1 MRIIK
6 NPKDFKKEITCA
18 SPFGE
23 RGWHKPKDYCGAILE
38 VEEEDICYREYRE
51 DYCSLKS
58 LIDFGVICPCC
69 GCFVQIKE
77 DEIPSHIKNN
87 AKPYKWNTK
96 NDSKEELK

>member
-1 MRIIK
+1 MKIIK
-6 NPKDFKKEITCA
+6 NPKDFKKEITCE
-18 SPFGE
+18 PGE
-23 RGWHKPKDYCGAILE
+23 WGWHKPKDYCGAILE
-38 VEEEDICYREYRE
+38 VEAEDIYYREYRE
-51 DYCSLKS
+51 DYCSLNS